1 MKLAHEELLL
11 ARLEDVLDEPAV
23 VDVGAVEADAERLLD
38 FDRGSRAEG
47 LGHLPGA
54 LAPVAGGHGGHGK
67 RKRHEI
73 EGECKRR
80 PPPSLQSHGRRPDQ
94 RR

>member
-1 MKLAHEELLL
+1 MKLAHQEFLL
-11 ARLEDVLDEPAV
+11 AGLKDVLDQPAV
-23 VDVGAVEADAERLLD
+23 IDVGAVEADAEPLLD

-54 LAPVAGGHGGHGK
+54 LAPVAGGHGRHGK

-73 EGECKRR
+73 EGERKTS
-80 PPPSLQSHGRRPDQ
+80 PPPSL
-94 RR
+94 